1 MKKLT
6 VLLAALLMAGASAT
20 ANNNLPFIS
29 FGAKVGVNVNKQKID
44 FSNISSN
51 IDDIKNNAAG
61 FNAGIVARLDFPVLP
76 LYVQGELLYDFGK
89 AKIPTLGSILGNK
102 NETPSVVT
110 HNFSVPVLLGAG
122 IGSSSFVKLRANLGP
137 VFNLVS
143 TAKLSDIATTDD
155 RKSMFTRQTVT
166 WTAGIGVDIFKI
178 MVDIRYNGAF
188 SKKDITLSDVAGGL
202 KTGAKSSPSSWTF
215 SVGYLF

>member
-1 MKKLT
+1 MKRLT
-6 VLLAALLMAGASAT
+6 VVLLTLVMAGATAS

-44 FSNISSN
+44 FTSVSNN
-51 IDDIKNNAAG
+51 INDIKNNAAG
-61 FNAGIVARLDFPVLP
+61 FNAGLVARLDFPVLP

-89 AKIPTLGSILGNK
+89 AKMPTLNSIFENFGNK
-102 NETPSVVT
+102 NETPSVTT

-143 TAKLSDIATTDD
+143 TAKLSDIASTDD

-166 WTAGIGVDIFKI
+166 WTAGIGVDVFKI

-188 SKKDITLSDVAGGL
+188 SKKDITLGDI